1 MVQKTNKTK
10 SRLGREF
17 RRIKNPNIDAPMG
30 EGKEELFDSLIKK
43 AKENE
48 KKAKYVHEV
57 GDKVEGL
64 PKPRN
69 LEHVNE
75 ELRKETIDANI
86 NPEITNALINYQLKW
101 NMTNLDMAINDEL
114 KRTNRENEKKA
125 KFFRRLNKVLDNK
138 LVKPSI
144 IIEYINQYQ
153 KGE

>member
-1 MVQKTNKTK
+1 MKYKVSMDNKGKVTVDKELGK
-10 SRLGREF
+10 SLTE
-17 RRIKNPNIDAPMG
+17 APM
-30 EGKEELFDSLIKK
+30 
-43 AKENE
+43 
-48 KKAKYVHEV
+48 
-57 GDKVEGL
+57 
-64 PKPRN
+64 PRN
-69 LEHVNE
+69 IENVDE

-114 KRTNRENEKKA
+114 KRRNRENEKKA

>member
-17 RRIKNPNIDAPMG
+17 NGEYIDAPMG

-69 LEHVNE
+69 LENVDE

-144 IIEYINQYQ
+144 IIEYVNQYQ
-153 KGE
+153 RGDK